1 MIDINEKQKEI
12 QSRLQKVVDIHDR
25 VFVSGMCRIYFRSN
39 DETRGFIAIGWY
51 CPAHKMFQTD
61 KTIERS
67 KKYDRSSEQSGWNCR
82 GLGLTPKQIGL
93 RTRLHN
99 LKSLYEYESTYWS
112 DKSIAACWSN
122 ELTEKFLSLQPTTSE
137 VKRILIGSELIL
149 ELNCQ
154 NHRTGRGWVDNPDKP
169 GLMKRDMEEY
179 IKLVKIE
186 AQKRQEIMQQIINS
200 RSH

>member
-1 MIDINEKQKEI
+1 
-12 QSRLQKVVDIHDR
+12 
-25 VFVSGMCRIYFRSN
+25 
-39 DETRGFIAIGWY
+39 
-51 CPAHKMFQTD
+51 MFQTD

-67 KKYDRSSEQSGWNCR
+67 KKYDTSSEQSGWNCR
-82 GLGLTPKQIGL
+82 GLGLTPKEIGL

-99 LKSLYEYESTYWS
+99 LKNLYEYESAYWS

-137 VKRILIGSELIL
+137 VKHVLIGSELIL
-149 ELNCQ
+149 KLNCQ

-169 GLMKRDMEEY
+169 GWMKRDMEEY

-186 AQKRQEIMQQIINS
+186 AQKRQEIMQQAINIRKKYGEDNPMFQPMS
-200 RSH
+200 ELVHCGICDEYKYRQKNEHEAGHIFTAKKNIDCDYDKKEDLK